1 MKYKI
6 KPEIQEKLDKGIPL
20 NDDEKRSLKVATNA
34 GTDLTL
40 ANVNSG
46 IKSAFY
52 SFMSSSLWLIGN
64 VTPVVYFKKSKDFF
78 NEVADDYN
86 KKNEEEK
93 ERRELWRKAEVSST
107 SDKAIGDVL
116 SYSDILVG
124 GVGLAGK
131 AGKGIKAAENIAQKA
146 QKEGFFSRLFSR
158 SKKGAEKAKK
168 EADDIKSKPKEK
180 TKDPKNRSKKQSDK
194 KKKRSKFDAILDGI
208 DLILSF
214 FDSDGST
221 KKEAEAQ
228 EEEPL
233 YTKPKIKKKKKKFSW
248 KSWKGY

>member
-20 NDDEKRSLKVATNA
+20 TDDEKRSLKVATNA

-52 SFMSSSLWLIGN
+52 SFVGSTSWLIGN
-64 VTPVVYFKKSKDFF
+64 VTPVVYFKKGKDFF
-78 NEVADDYN
+78 NVVADVYN

-131 AGKGIKAAENIAQKA
+131 AGKGIKAAENIAQKT

-168 EADDIKSKPKEK
+168 EADDLKSKPKEK
-180 TKDPKNRSKKQSDK
+180 TKENPDDYIEFTYNPGDAFGQKILDLGIATNNGLWGDNGDVAYYTQQLIDGGYLDGNGNVKLGVPIRL
-194 KKKRSKFDAILDGI
+194 KKRK
-208 DLILSF
+208 
-214 FDSDGST
+214 
-221 KKEAEAQ
+221 
-228 EEEPL
+228 
-233 YTKPKIKKKKKKFSW
+233 
-248 KSWKGY
+248 

>member
-20 NDDEKRSLKVATNA
+20 TDDEKRSLKVATNA

-46 IKSAFY
+46 IKSAYY
-52 SFMSSSLWLIGN
+52 SFMSSSSWLIKHTIGGL
-64 VTPVVYFKKSKDFF
+64 TKEGRDFW
-78 NEVADDYN
+78 NEVEEDYD

-131 AGKGIKAAENIAQKA
+131 AGKGIKAAENIAQKT
-146 QKEGFFSRLFSR
+146 QKEGIFSRLFSR

-168 EADDIKSKPKEK
+168 EADDLKSK
-180 TKDPKNRSKKQSDK
+180 PKNRSKKQSDK

-214 FDSDGST
+214 FD
-221 KKEAEAQ
+221 
-228 EEEPL
+228 
-233 YTKPKIKKKKKKFSW
+233 
-248 KSWKGY
+248 